1 MKKVLFLSAA
11 VAAMTLASCQSNKLE
26 VEVTNASSDL
36 VTITITAN
44 LAEASKATVDDGSKK
59 WVWSEGDHLAVFDG
73 VAKRDFTLTAGGGT
87 STATFTG
94 SIDPGAGA
102 LDAIFPYS
110 SAAGDNFAAGYTI
123 PAVQTVT
130 AEAVA
135 DPAAMVAT
143 ASGEK
148 DGDNYNFTF
157 TSAVSFM
164 RFTSDAAGRFIFHA
178 VDKADKM
185 TGDGRVVAVDA
196 PAAGAW
202 WVAVKPATYT
212 GLRVFRRVSGHDY
225 MVSSAATLDLSTAG
239 AARNLGT
246 INSTGNEVVVIETA
260 DELISYLG
268 GSPTLDAYVC
278 ADLDLTAKS
287 VTSCASFDKVF
298 DGQYHT
304 LSNWA
309 ATNAL
314 FATNAGT
321 VQNIVIANTCAI
333 NWTSSIPGSKGISFI
348 VSNSHTGAVK
358 NCDVAGIITVNT
370 ASAGKFYCAG
380 VVGEATTGTVEGCTF
395 SGAIDVT
402 LSGTSASI
410 SSISGIVARF
420 GKKTDTAGK
429 VMVDNCEN
437 TGSINFLFSGA
448 SGNMKKFG
456 VGGVVGQSVSVENA
470 TNDYGIV
477 QNCINRGD
485 ISWEYTNGGTGSYPA
500 LGGVAGIIEGQ
511 IKNCSNYGKITY
523 TGSKT
528 VAVTDASIGGVA
540 GYVTLGAN
548 NCHNYGALAVDSAFA
563 GGTSKAQNGGNTAYS
578 TFGGVFGNA
587 GPYAANYA
595 NCAAQDKRVENCS
608 NEADFSIKCYMVTSG
623 GPVLP
628 FGGVVGA
635 STANVKDCENNGNVV
650 FESQAATIIAGG
662 IAGILSANMQDCTN
676 NGSVTVNGA
685 SENHTAIDSSDE
697 SKKIAEQ
704 VYLGGIFGICS
715 SGSEIST
722 VTNNGAVTLTNVY
735 CCGDPANTD
744 YNILSYAGGI
754 NGSYKGGI
762 TITSAL
768 NTATI
773 TNEADTPICLG
784 GLSGAFNGT
793 MTNGCNTAAVVNS
806 SSWCSSVDGK
816 QPEVGGIAG
825 YANAVFT
832 DCQNTGTV
840 TNTPAGGFTGGFV
853 GSHGEDKDN
862 VHAWVGNTVNCSVAG
877 SATAGAILGRFRYE
891 PTDALAPTV
900 IELGSALKPFTV
912 AGAVA
917 ALPLVGNVNGHTVTS
932 VNVVV
937 E

>member
-1 MKKVLFLSAA
+1 MKKYLFLTAA
-11 VAAMTLASCQSNKLE
+11 AAAMVLASCQPSGLE
-26 VEVTNASSDL
+26 VEVSDASSDL
-36 VTITITAN
+36 VTITITAS
-44 LAEASKATVDDGSKK
+44 LDEATKATIDDGAKK
-59 WVWSEGDHLAVFDG
+59 WVWSEGDQLAVFDG
-73 VAKRDFTLTAGGGT
+73 VAKRTFDIASGAGT
-87 STATFTG
+87 SVATFTG
-94 SIDPGAGA
+94 PIDPGAMA
-102 LDAIFPYS
+102 LNAVFPYS
-110 SAAGDNFAAGYTI
+110 AAGATYEDYTI

-130 AEAVA
+130 AAAVA

-143 ASGEK
+143 ATGEK
-148 DGDNYNFTF
+148 DGGDFNFTF

-164 RFTSDAAGRFIFHA
+164 RFTSNAAGRFIFHS
-178 VDKADKM
+178 VDKADKIS
-185 TGDGRVVAVDA
+185 GDGRAVAVVVPDA
-196 PAAGAW
+196 GTW

-212 GLRVFRRVSGHDY
+212 GLRVFRRVAEHDY
-225 MVSSAATLDLSTAG
+225 LVKSDASLDLSTPG
-239 AARNLGT
+239 AARNLGD
-246 INSTGNEVVVIETA
+246 IVSTSTEVVAIETA
-260 DELISYLG
+260 DELIAYLG
-268 GSPTLDAYVC
+268 SPARNAYIC
-278 ADLDLTAKS
+278 ADLDLTAKE
-287 VTSCASFDKVF
+287 VTPCTSFSLVF
-298 DGQYHT
+298 DGQYHVI
-304 LSNWA
+304 SNWA
-309 ATNAL
+309 ASNAL

-321 VQNIVIANTCAI
+321 VQNIVVDKTCAI
-333 NWTSSIPGSKGISFI
+333 NWTSTIPSAKGISFI
-348 VSNSHTGAVK
+348 VSNTHTGAVK
-358 NCDVAGIITVNT
+358 NCDVAGNITVNT

-380 VVGEATTGTVEGCTF
+380 VVGEATTGTVEGCTY
-395 SGAIDVT
+395 SGAINVT
-402 LSGTSASI
+402 LSGTSASV

-420 GKKTDTAGK
+420 GKKPDTTGK

-437 TGSINFLFSGA
+437 TGSITFVFSGA

-485 ISWEYTNGGTGSYPA
+485 LKWQYDAGGSGSYPA
-500 LGGVAGIIEGQ
+500 LGGVAGIVEGQ

-540 GYVTLGAN
+540 GYVTLGAD
-548 NCHNYGALAVDSAFA
+548 NCHNYGALAIDAAFA
-563 GGTSKAQNGGNTAYS
+563 GGTAKAQNGGNTKYS

-587 GPYAANYA
+587 GPYATEYV

-623 GPVLP
+623 GPVFP

-635 STANVKDCENNGNVV
+635 STANVKDCENNGDVV

-685 SENHTAIDSSDE
+685 SENHTAIDSSDP

-704 VYLGGIFGICS
+704 VYLGGLFGICS
-715 SGSEIST
+715 TGSEIST
-722 VTNNGAVTLTNVY
+722 VTNNGAITLTNCY

-744 YNILSYAGGI
+744 YNILSYVGGI

-762 TITSAL
+762 TLTGAL

-793 MTNGCNTAAVVNS
+793 LTNGSNIAAVVNS
-806 SSWCSSVDGK
+806 STWCSTVSGK
-816 QPEVGGIAG
+816 EPEVGGVAG

-840 TNTPAGGFTGGFV
+840 TNTPAGGYTGGFV
-853 GSHGEDKDN
+853 GSHGEDAEN
-862 VHAWVGNTVNCSVAG
+862 VHAWVGNTVNCSIAG
-877 SATAGAILGRFRYE
+877 SATAAAVLGRFRYA
-891 PTDALAPTV
+891 PTDALTPTV
-900 IELGSALKPFTV
+900 IELGSGVKPFTV